1 MMGKPKI
8 RFKGYN
14 EEDWEQRKVSDMF
27 KVARGY
33 VLPATDTS
41 QEMTDEIPYPVY
53 SSQTKDNGLMGYYQ
67 WTICMK
73 MQLLGRQTVLMQERS
88 ISERESS
95 IVPMFVVFCCLIK

>member
-14 EEDWEQRKVSDMF
+14 EDWEQRKVSEMF

-53 SSQTKDNGLMGYYQ
+53 SSQTKRQ
-67 WTICMK
+67 WFDGGTIVTICMK